1 MVSILLALVII
12 ILDSVS
18 LMTDAE
24 SQAPNTTSIT
34 IEDRIGMIMGNR
46 ITKMMDD
53 TINMIKNVNSTVIV
67 NQSENG
73 ITPVTN
79 LTDVNKTDIRS
90 TNELEKSAGNNIAL
104 TLDDSSTDIP
114 NASMLEGLEKSRT
127 ENATINEQDT
137 TVFEGQ
143 NNSSTVNT
151 TKNTSNIVDQKIIN
165 DNTGTNTTLYADN
178 KTLATT
184 TDKPTS
190 NNNNN
195 TGTNT
200 TLYADNKTLATTT
213 DKPTSNNNIGNF
225 FTQIGE
231 SVKKFFGGN

>member
-1 MVSILLALVII
+1 MINNKLMVSILLALVII
-12 ILDSVS
+12 SLDSVS

-90 TNELEKSAGNNIAL
+90 TNELEKLAGNNIAL

-114 NASMLEGLEKSRT
+114 NASMLEELEKSRT

-190 NNNNN
+190 NNN
-195 TGTNT
+195 
-200 TLYADNKTLATTT
+200 
-213 DKPTSNNNIGNF
+213 IGNF

>member
-1 MVSILLALVII
+1 MINNKLMVSILLALVII

-18 LMTDAE
+18 LMTDAA

-90 TNELEKSAGNNIAL
+90 ANELEKLAGNNIAL
-104 TLDDSSTDIP
+104 TLDDNSTGIP
-114 NASMLEGLEKSRT
+114 NASMLEKLEKSRT

-190 NNNNN
+190 NNN
-195 TGTNT
+195 
-200 TLYADNKTLATTT
+200 
-213 DKPTSNNNIGNF
+213 IGNF

-231 SVKKFFGGN
+231 SVKKFFGGW

>member
-1 MVSILLALVII
+1 MINNNLMVSILLALVII

-18 LMTDAE
+18 LMTNAE
-24 SQAPNTTSIT
+24 SQLPPNTTSIT

-90 TNELEKSAGNNIAL
+90 TNELEKLAANNIAL
-104 TLDDSSTDIP
+104 TLDDISTDIP
-114 NASMLEGLEKSRT
+114 NASMLEKLEKSRT
-127 ENATINEQDT
+127 ENATMDKQDT
-137 TVFEGQ
+137 AAVFEEQ
-143 NNSSTVNT
+143 NTSSTVNT
-151 TKNTSNIVDQKIIN
+151 TENTSHIVDQKIIN
-165 DNTGTNTTLYADN
+165 NNNNNTGTNITLYADN
-178 KTLATT
+178 KTLTTTT

-190 NNNNN
+190 
-195 TGTNT
+195 
-200 TLYADNKTLATTT
+200 
-213 DKPTSNNNIGNF
+213 SNNIGNF

>member
-1 MVSILLALVII
+1 MINNNLMVSILLALVII
-12 ILDSVS
+12 ILDPVS
-18 LMTDAE
+18 LMTNAE
-24 SQAPNTTSIT
+24 SQLPPNTTSIT

-90 TNELEKSAGNNIAL
+90 TNELEKLAANNIAL
-104 TLDDSSTDIP
+104 TLDDIGTDIP
-114 NASMLEGLEKSRT
+114 NASMLEKLEKSRT
-127 ENATINEQDT
+127 ENATMDKQDT
-137 TVFEGQ
+137 AAAVFEEQ
-143 NNSSTVNT
+143 NTSSTVNT
-151 TKNTSNIVDQKIIN
+151 TENTSHIVDQKIIN
-165 DNTGTNTTLYADN
+165 NNNNTGTNITLYADN
-178 KTLATT
+178 KTLTTTT

-190 NNNNN
+190 
-195 TGTNT
+195 
-200 TLYADNKTLATTT
+200 
-213 DKPTSNNNIGNF
+213 SNNIGNF

>member
-12 ILDSVS
+12 ILDPVS
-18 LMTDAE
+18 LMTNAE

-90 TNELEKSAGNNIAL
+90 TNELEKLAGNSIAL
-104 TLDDSSTDIP
+104 TLDDISTDIP
-114 NASMLEGLEKSRT
+114 NASMLEELEKSRT
-127 ENATINEQDT
+127 ENATMDKQDT
-137 TVFEGQ
+137 AAVFEKQ
-143 NNSSTVNT
+143 NISSTVNT
-151 TKNTSNIVDQKIIN
+151 TENTSSHIVDQKIIN
-165 DNTGTNTTLYADN
+165 DNNTATNTTLYADN
-178 KTLATT
+178 KTSLTTT

-190 NNNNN
+190 
-195 TGTNT
+195 
-200 TLYADNKTLATTT
+200 
-213 DKPTSNNNIGNF
+213 SNNIGNF

>member
-1 MVSILLALVII
+1 MINNNLMVSILLALVII
-12 ILDSVS
+12 ILDPVS
-18 LMTDAE
+18 LMTNAE

-79 LTDVNKTDIRS
+79 LTDVNKTEIRS
-90 TNELEKSAGNNIAL
+90 TNELEKLAGNNIAL
-104 TLDDSSTDIP
+104 TLDDISTDIS
-114 NASMLEGLEKSRT
+114 NAFMLEELEKSRT
-127 ENATINEQDT
+127 ENATMDKQDT
-137 TVFEGQ
+137 AIFEGQ
-143 NNSSTVNT
+143 NISSTVNNT
-151 TKNTSNIVDQKIIN
+151 TENTSHIDQKIIN
-165 DNTGTNTTLYADN
+165 DNTETNTTLYADN

-184 TDKPTS
+184 T
-190 NNNNN
+190 
-195 TGTNT
+195 
-200 TLYADNKTLATTT
+200 T
-213 DKPTSNNNIGNF
+213 DKPTSSNNIGNF

>member
-1 MVSILLALVII
+1 MINNNLMVSILLALVII
-12 ILDSVS
+12 ILDPVS
-18 LMTDAE
+18 LMTNAE
-24 SQAPNTTSIT
+24 SQAPNTTSIA

-90 TNELEKSAGNNIAL
+90 TNELEKLAGNNIAL
-104 TLDDSSTDIP
+104 TLDDISIDIP
-114 NASMLEGLEKSRT
+114 NASMLEELERSRT
-127 ENATINEQDT
+127 ENATMDKQDT
-137 TVFEGQ
+137 AAVFEEQ
-143 NNSSTVNT
+143 NISSTVNT
-151 TKNTSNIVDQKIIN
+151 TENTSHIVDQKIIN
-165 DNTGTNTTLYADN
+165 DNNTATNTTLYADN
-178 KTLATT
+178 KTSLTTT

-190 NNNNN
+190 
-195 TGTNT
+195 
-200 TLYADNKTLATTT
+200 
-213 DKPTSNNNIGNF
+213 SNNIGNF

>member
-1 MVSILLALVII
+1 MITNKPMVSSLLALVII

-24 SQAPNTTSIT
+24 SQAPNTTTSIT
-34 IEDRIGMIMGNR
+34 IEDKIGMIMGNR

-90 TNELEKSAGNNIAL
+90 TNELEKLAGNNIAL
-104 TLDDSSTDIP
+104 TLDDMGIDIP
-114 NASMLEGLEKSRT
+114 NASMLEEPEKSQAK
-127 ENATINEQDT
+127 NATINEQDT

-143 NNSSTVNT
+143 NISSTVNT

-165 DNTGTNTTLYADN
+165 DNIGTNTTLHADN
-178 KTLATT
+178 KTLAAT
-184 TDKPTS
+184 TDKPTNS
-190 NNNNN
+190 
-195 TGTNT
+195 
-200 TLYADNKTLATTT
+200 
-213 DKPTSNNNIGNF
+213 NNIGNF

>member
-1 MVSILLALVII
+1 MINNKLMVSILLLLALVII
-12 ILDSVS
+12 TFDPVS
-18 LMTDAE
+18 LIIDAE
-24 SQAPNTTSIT
+24 SQTPPNTTSVT

-53 TINMIKNVNSTVIV
+53 TINMIKNVNTTVIV

-79 LTDVNKTDIRS
+79 LTDVNKTEIRS
-90 TNELEKSAGNNIAL
+90 TNELEKLAGNNIAL
-104 TLDDSSTDIP
+104 TLDDISTDIS
-114 NASMLEGLEKSRT
+114 NASMLEESEKSRT
-127 ENATINEQDT
+127 ENATMNKQDT
-137 TVFEGQ
+137 AVFEGQ
-143 NNSSTVNT
+143 NISSAVNT
-151 TKNTSNIVDQKIIN
+151 TENTSHIDQKIIN

-184 TDKPTS
+184 T
-190 NNNNN
+190 
-195 TGTNT
+195 
-200 TLYADNKTLATTT
+200 T
-213 DKPTSNNNIGNF
+213 DKPTSSNNIGNF

>member
-1 MVSILLALVII
+1 MINNKLMVSILLALVII

-90 TNELEKSAGNNIAL
+90 TNELEKLAGNNIAL

-114 NASMLEGLEKSRT
+114 NASMLEELEKSRT

-143 NNSSTVNT
+143 NISSTVNT

-165 DNTGTNTTLYADN
+165 DNTGTNTTLHADN

-190 NNNNN
+190 
-195 TGTNT
+195 
-200 TLYADNKTLATTT
+200 
-213 DKPTSNNNIGNF
+213 SNNIGNF

>member
-1 MVSILLALVII
+1 MINNNLMVSILLALVII
-12 ILDSVS
+12 ILDPVS
-18 LMTDAE
+18 LMTNAE
-24 SQAPNTTSIT
+24 SQLPPNTTSIT

-90 TNELEKSAGNNIAL
+90 TNELEKLAANNIAL
-104 TLDDSSTDIP
+104 TLDDISTDIP
-114 NASMLEGLEKSRT
+114 NASMLEKLEKSRT
-127 ENATINEQDT
+127 ENATMDKQDT
-137 TVFEGQ
+137 AAVFEEQ
-143 NNSSTVNT
+143 NTSSTVNT
-151 TKNTSNIVDQKIIN
+151 TENTSHIVDQKII
-165 DNTGTNTTLYADN
+165 
-178 KTLATT
+178 
-184 TDKPTS
+184 

-200 TLYADNKTLATTT
+200 TLYADNKTLTTTTT
-213 DKPTSNNNIGNF
+213 DKPTSSNNIGNF

>member
-1 MVSILLALVII
+1 MINNKLMVSILLALVII

-90 TNELEKSAGNNIAL
+90 TNELEKLAGNNIAL

-114 NASMLEGLEKSRT
+114 NASMLEKLEKSRT

-165 DNTGTNTTLYADN
+165 DD
-178 KTLATT
+178 
-184 TDKPTS
+184 
-190 NNNNN
+190 

>member
-1 MVSILLALVII
+1 MINNKLMVSILLALVII

-79 LTDVNKTDIRS
+79 LTDVNNTDIRS
-90 TNELEKSAGNNIAL
+90 TNELEKLAGNNIAL
-104 TLDDSSTDIP
+104 TLNDSSTDIP
-114 NASMLEGLEKSRT
+114 NASMLEELEKSRT

-190 NNNNN
+190 NNN
-195 TGTNT
+195 
-200 TLYADNKTLATTT
+200 
-213 DKPTSNNNIGNF
+213 IGNF

>member
-1 MVSILLALVII
+1 MITNKPMVSSLLALVII

-34 IEDRIGMIMGNR
+34 IEDKIGMIMGNR

-90 TNELEKSAGNNIAL
+90 TNELEKLAANNIAL
-104 TLDDSSTDIP
+104 TLDDIGTDIP
-114 NASMLEGLEKSRT
+114 NASMLEKLEKSRT
-127 ENATINEQDT
+127 ENATMDKQDT
-137 TVFEGQ
+137 AAAVFGEQ
-143 NNSSTVNT
+143 NTSSTVNT
-151 TKNTSNIVDQKIIN
+151 TENTSHIVDQKIIN
-165 DNTGTNTTLYADN
+165 
-178 KTLATT
+178 
-184 TDKPTS
+184 

-195 TGTNT
+195 TGT
-200 TLYADNKTLATTT
+200 
-213 DKPTSNNNIGNF
+213 
-225 FTQIGE
+225 
-231 SVKKFFGGN
+231 

>member
-12 ILDSVS
+12 ILDPVS
-18 LMTDAE
+18 LMTNAE
-24 SQAPNTTSIT
+24 SQLPPNTTSIT

-90 TNELEKSAGNNIAL
+90 TNELEKLAANNIAL
-104 TLDDSSTDIP
+104 TLDDIGTDIP
-114 NASMLEGLEKSRT
+114 NASMLEKLEKSRT
-127 ENATINEQDT
+127 ENATMDKQDT
-137 TVFEGQ
+137 AAAAVFEEQ
-143 NNSSTVNT
+143 NTSSTVNT
-151 TKNTSNIVDQKIIN
+151 TENTSHIVDQKIIN
-165 DNTGTNTTLYADN
+165 NNNNNTGTNITLYADN
-178 KTLATT
+178 KTLTTTT

-190 NNNNN
+190 
-195 TGTNT
+195 
-200 TLYADNKTLATTT
+200 
-213 DKPTSNNNIGNF
+213 SNNIGNF

>member
-1 MVSILLALVII
+1 MINNNLMVSILLALVII
-12 ILDSVS
+12 ILDPVS
-18 LMTDAE
+18 LMTNAE
-24 SQAPNTTSIT
+24 SQLPPNTTSIT

-90 TNELEKSAGNNIAL
+90 TNELEKLAANNIAL
-104 TLDDSSTDIP
+104 TLDDIGTDIP
-114 NASMLEGLEKSRT
+114 NASMLEKLEKSRT
-127 ENATINEQDT
+127 ENATMDKQDT
-137 TVFEGQ
+137 AAVFEEQ
-143 NNSSTVNT
+143 NTSSTVNT
-151 TKNTSNIVDQKIIN
+151 TENTSHIVDQKIIN
-165 DNTGTNTTLYADN
+165 NNNNTGTNITLYADN
-178 KTLATT
+178 KTLTTTT

-190 NNNNN
+190 
-195 TGTNT
+195 
-200 TLYADNKTLATTT
+200 
-213 DKPTSNNNIGNF
+213 SNNIGNF

>member
-1 MVSILLALVII
+1 MITNKLMVSSLLALVII

-90 TNELEKSAGNNIAL
+90 TNELEKLAGNNIAL

-114 NASMLEGLEKSRT
+114 NASMLEELEKSRT

-190 NNNNN
+190 NNN
-195 TGTNT
+195 
-200 TLYADNKTLATTT
+200 
-213 DKPTSNNNIGNF
+213 IGNF

>member
-1 MVSILLALVII
+1 MINNNLMVSILLALVII
-12 ILDSVS
+12 ILDPVS
-18 LMTDAE
+18 LMTNAE
-24 SQAPNTTSIT
+24 SQLPPNTTSIT

-90 TNELEKSAGNNIAL
+90 TNELEKLAANNIAL
-104 TLDDSSTDIP
+104 TLDDISTDIP
-114 NASMLEGLEKSRT
+114 NASMLEKLEKSRT
-127 ENATINEQDT
+127 ENATMDKQDT
-137 TVFEGQ
+137 AAVFGEQ
-143 NNSSTVNT
+143 NTSSTVNT
-151 TKNTSNIVDQKIIN
+151 TENTSHIVDQKIII
-165 DNTGTNTTLYADN
+165 
-178 KTLATT
+178 
-184 TDKPTS
+184 

-200 TLYADNKTLATTT
+200 TLYADNKTLTTTTT
-213 DKPTSNNNIGNF
+213 DKPTSSNNIGNF

>member
-1 MVSILLALVII
+1 MITNKLMVSSLLALVII

-34 IEDRIGMIMGNR
+34 IEDKIGMIMGNR

-73 ITPVTN
+73 ITPITN

-90 TNELEKSAGNNIAL
+90 TNELEKLAGNNIAL
-104 TLDDSSTDIP
+104 TLDDMGIDIP
-114 NASMLEGLEKSRT
+114 NASVLEESEKSQT
-127 ENATINEQDT
+127 ENATIDKQDT

-143 NNSSTVNT
+143 NISSTVNT

-165 DNTGTNTTLYADN
+165 DNTGTNTTLHADN
-178 KTLATT
+178 KTLAAT

-190 NNNNN
+190 
-195 TGTNT
+195 
-200 TLYADNKTLATTT
+200 
-213 DKPTSNNNIGNF
+213 SNNIGNF
-225 FTQIGE
+225 FTKIGE

>member
-12 ILDSVS
+12 TFDPAS
-18 LMTDAE
+18 LITDAE
-24 SQAPNTTSIT
+24 SQAPPNATSIT

-79 LTDVNKTDIRS
+79 LTDVNKTEIRS
-90 TNELEKSAGNNIAL
+90 TNELEKLAGNNIAL
-104 TLDDSSTDIP
+104 TLDDISTDIS
-114 NASMLEGLEKSRT
+114 NASMLEELEKSRT
-127 ENATINEQDT
+127 ENATMDKQDT
-137 TVFEGQ
+137 AIFEGQ
-143 NNSSTVNT
+143 NISSTVNNT
-151 TKNTSNIVDQKIIN
+151 TENTSHIDQKIIN
-165 DNTGTNTTLYADN
+165 DNTE
-178 KTLATT
+178 
-184 TDKPTS
+184 
-190 NNNNN
+190 
-195 TGTNT
+195 TNT

>member
-1 MVSILLALVII
+1 MINNNLMVSILLALVII
-12 ILDSVS
+12 ILDPVS
-18 LMTDAE
+18 LMTNAE
-24 SQAPNTTSIT
+24 SQLPPNTTSIT

-90 TNELEKSAGNNIAL
+90 TNELEKLAGNNIAL
-104 TLDDSSTDIP
+104 TLDDISIDIP
-114 NASMLEGLEKSRT
+114 NASMLEELERSRT
-127 ENATINEQDT
+127 ENATMDKQDT
-137 TVFEGQ
+137 AAVFEEQ
-143 NNSSTVNT
+143 NISSTVNT
-151 TKNTSNIVDQKIIN
+151 TENTSHIVDQKIIN
-165 DNTGTNTTLYADN
+165 DNNTATNTTLYADN
-178 KTLATT
+178 KTSLTTT

-190 NNNNN
+190 
-195 TGTNT
+195 
-200 TLYADNKTLATTT
+200 
-213 DKPTSNNNIGNF
+213 SNNIGNF

>member
-1 MVSILLALVII
+1 MVSILLLLALVII
-12 ILDSVS
+12 TFDPVS
-18 LMTDAE
+18 LITDAE
-24 SQAPNTTSIT
+24 SQAPPNTTSVT
-34 IEDRIGMIMGNR
+34 IEDKIGMIMGNR

-79 LTDVNKTDIRS
+79 LTDVNKTEIKS
-90 TNELEKSAGNNIAL
+90 TNELEKLAGNNIAL
-104 TLDDSSTDIP
+104 TLDDISTDIS
-114 NASMLEGLEKSRT
+114 NASMLEESEKSRT
-127 ENATINEQDT
+127 ENATMNKQDT
-137 TVFEGQ
+137 AVFGGQ
-143 NNSSTVNT
+143 NISSAVT
-151 TKNTSNIVDQKIIN
+151 TTENISHIDQKIIN

-184 TDKPTS
+184 T
-190 NNNNN
+190 
-195 TGTNT
+195 
-200 TLYADNKTLATTT
+200 T
-213 DKPTSNNNIGNF
+213 DKPTGSNNIGNF

>member
-12 ILDSVS
+12 ILDPVS
-18 LMTDAE
+18 LMTNAE
-24 SQAPNTTSIT
+24 SQLPPNTTSIT

-90 TNELEKSAGNNIAL
+90 TNELEKLAGNNIAL
-104 TLDDSSTDIP
+104 TLDDMGIDIP
-114 NASMLEGLEKSRT
+114 NASMLEELEKSRT

-143 NNSSTVNT
+143 NISSTVNT

-165 DNTGTNTTLYADN
+165 DNTATNTTLYADN

-190 NNNNN
+190 
-195 TGTNT
+195 
-200 TLYADNKTLATTT
+200 
-213 DKPTSNNNIGNF
+213 SNNIGNF

>member
-1 MVSILLALVII
+1 MKEKPHMINNKLMASILLALAII
-12 ILDSVS
+12 TFDPVS
-18 LMTDAE
+18 LITYAE

-53 TINMIKNVNSTVIV
+53 TINMIKNVNSTAIV

-79 LTDVNKTDIRS
+79 LTDIDVNKTEIRS
-90 TNELEKSAGNNIAL
+90 TNELEKLTGNNIAL

-114 NASMLEGLEKSRT
+114 NASMLEELEKSRT

-165 DNTGTNTTLYADN
+165 DNTGTNTTLN
-178 KTLATT
+178 V
-184 TDKPTS
+184 
-190 NNNNN
+190 
-195 TGTNT
+195 
-200 TLYADNKTLATTT
+200 DNKTLATTT

-231 SVKKFFGGN
+231 SVKKFFDGN

>member
-12 ILDSVS
+12 ILDPVS
-18 LMTDAE
+18 LMTNAE
-24 SQAPNTTSIT
+24 SQLPPNTTSIT

-79 LTDVNKTDIRS
+79 LTDVNKTEIRS
-90 TNELEKSAGNNIAL
+90 TNELEKLAGNNIAL
-104 TLDDSSTDIP
+104 TLDDISTDIS
-114 NASMLEGLEKSRT
+114 NASMLEELEKSRT
-127 ENATINEQDT
+127 ENVAINEQDT
-137 TVFEGQ
+137 TVFEDQ

-190 NNNNN
+190 
-195 TGTNT
+195 
-200 TLYADNKTLATTT
+200 
-213 DKPTSNNNIGNF
+213 SNNIGNF

>member
-1 MVSILLALVII
+1 
-12 ILDSVS
+12 
-18 LMTDAE
+18 
-24 SQAPNTTSIT
+24 
-34 IEDRIGMIMGNR
+34 MGNR

-90 TNELEKSAGNNIAL
+90 TNELEKLAANNIAL
-104 TLDDSSTDIP
+104 TLDDIGTDIP
-114 NASMLEGLEKSRT
+114 NASMLEKLEKSRT
-127 ENATINEQDT
+127 ENATMDKQDT
-137 TVFEGQ
+137 AAAVFEEQ
-143 NNSSTVNT
+143 NTSSTVNT
-151 TKNTSNIVDQKIIN
+151 TENTSHIVDQKIIN
-165 DNTGTNTTLYADN
+165 NNNNNTGTNITLYADN
-178 KTLATT
+178 KTLTTTT

-190 NNNNN
+190 
-195 TGTNT
+195 
-200 TLYADNKTLATTT
+200 
-213 DKPTSNNNIGNF
+213 SNNIGNF

>member
-1 MVSILLALVII
+1 MINNKMMVSILLALVII
-12 ILDSVS
+12 TFDPAS
-18 LMTDAE
+18 LITDAE
-24 SQAPNTTSIT
+24 SQASPNATSIT

-79 LTDVNKTDIRS
+79 LTDVNKTHIRS
-90 TNELEKSAGNNIAL
+90 TNELEKLAGNNIAL
-104 TLDDSSTDIP
+104 TLDDISTDIS
-114 NASMLEGLEKSRT
+114 NASMLEELEKSRT
-127 ENATINEQDT
+127 ENATMDKQDT
-137 TVFEGQ
+137 AIFEGQ
-143 NNSSTVNT
+143 NISSTVNNT
-151 TKNTSNIVDQKIIN
+151 TENTSHIDQKIIN
-165 DNTGTNTTLYADN
+165 DNTETNTTLYADN

-184 TDKPTS
+184 T
-190 NNNNN
+190 
-195 TGTNT
+195 
-200 TLYADNKTLATTT
+200 T
-213 DKPTSNNNIGNF
+213 DKPTSSNNIGNF

>member
-1 MVSILLALVII
+1 MKEKPHMINNKLMVSILLALVII
-12 ILDSVS
+12 TFDPAS
-18 LMTDAE
+18 LITDAE
-24 SQAPNTTSIT
+24 SQAPPNTTSIT

-79 LTDVNKTDIRS
+79 LTDVNKTEIRS
-90 TNELEKSAGNNIAL
+90 TNELEKLAGNNIAL
-104 TLDDSSTDIP
+104 TLDDISTDIS
-114 NASMLEGLEKSRT
+114 NASMLEELEKSRT
-127 ENATINEQDT
+127 ENATMDKQDT
-137 TVFEGQ
+137 AVFEGQ
-143 NNSSTVNT
+143 NISSTVNNT
-151 TKNTSNIVDQKIIN
+151 TENTSHIDQKIIN

-190 NNNNN
+190 
-195 TGTNT
+195 
-200 TLYADNKTLATTT
+200 
-213 DKPTSNNNIGNF
+213 SNNIGNF

>member
-1 MVSILLALVII
+1 MINNNLMVSILLALVII
-12 ILDSVS
+12 ILDPVS
-18 LMTDAE
+18 LMTNAE
-24 SQAPNTTSIT
+24 SQLPPNTTSIT

-90 TNELEKSAGNNIAL
+90 TNELEKLAANNIAL
-104 TLDDSSTDIP
+104 TLDDIGTDIP
-114 NASMLEGLEKSRT
+114 NASMLEKLEKSRT
-127 ENATINEQDT
+127 ENATMDKQDT
-137 TVFEGQ
+137 AAVFEEQ
-143 NNSSTVNT
+143 NTSSTVNT
-151 TKNTSNIVDQKIIN
+151 TENTSHIVDQKIIN
-165 DNTGTNTTLYADN
+165 
-178 KTLATT
+178 
-184 TDKPTS
+184 

-200 TLYADNKTLATTT
+200 TLYADNKTLTTTTT
-213 DKPTSNNNIGNF
+213 DKPTSSNNIGNF

>member
-1 MVSILLALVII
+1 MINNNLMVSILLALVII
-12 ILDSVS
+12 ILDPVS
-18 LMTDAE
+18 LMTNAE
-24 SQAPNTTSIT
+24 SQLPPNTTSIT

-90 TNELEKSAGNNIAL
+90 TNELEKLAANNIAL
-104 TLDDSSTDIP
+104 TLDDIGTDIP
-114 NASMLEGLEKSRT
+114 NASMLEKLEKSRT
-127 ENATINEQDT
+127 ENATMDKQDT
-137 TVFEGQ
+137 AAAVFEEQ
-143 NNSSTVNT
+143 NTSSTVNT
-151 TKNTSNIVDQKIIN
+151 TENTSSHIVDQKI
-165 DNTGTNTTLYADN
+165 
-178 KTLATT
+178 
-184 TDKPTS
+184 

-200 TLYADNKTLATTT
+200 TLYADNKTLTTTTTTT
-213 DKPTSNNNIGNF
+213 DKPTSSNNIVGNF
-225 FTQIGE
+225 FTQISE

>member
-12 ILDSVS
+12 ILDPVS
-18 LMTDAE
+18 LMTNAE
-24 SQAPNTTSIT
+24 SQLPPNTTSIT

-90 TNELEKSAGNNIAL
+90 TNELEKLAANNIAL
-104 TLDDSSTDIP
+104 TLDDISTDIP
-114 NASMLEGLEKSRT
+114 NASMLEKLEKSRT
-127 ENATINEQDT
+127 ENATMDKQDT
-137 TVFEGQ
+137 AAAVFEEQ
-143 NNSSTVNT
+143 NTSSTVNT
-151 TKNTSNIVDQKIIN
+151 TENTSHIVDQKIIN
-165 DNTGTNTTLYADN
+165 
-178 KTLATT
+178 
-184 TDKPTS
+184 

-200 TLYADNKTLATTT
+200 TLYADNKTLTTTTT
-213 DKPTSNNNIGNF
+213 DKPSSSNNIGNF

>member
-1 MVSILLALVII
+1 MKEKPHMINNKLMASILLALVII
-12 ILDSVS
+12 TFDPVS
-18 LMTDAE
+18 LITYAE

-53 TINMIKNVNSTVIV
+53 TINMIKNVNSTAIV

-79 LTDVNKTDIRS
+79 LTDVDVNKTEIRS
-90 TNELEKSAGNNIAL
+90 TNELEKLAGNNIAL
-104 TLDDSSTDIP
+104 TLDDISTDIS
-114 NASMLEGLEKSRT
+114 NASMLEELEKSRT
-127 ENATINEQDT
+127 ENATMNKQDT
-137 TVFEGQ
+137 AVFERQ
-143 NNSSTVNT
+143 NISSAVNT
-151 TKNTSNIVDQKIIN
+151 TENTSHIDQKIIN
-165 DNTGTNTTLYADN
+165 DNTETNTTLYADN

-190 NNNNN
+190 
-195 TGTNT
+195 
-200 TLYADNKTLATTT
+200 
-213 DKPTSNNNIGNF
+213 SNNIGNF

>member
-1 MVSILLALVII
+1 MKKNHNMINNKLMVSILLALVII

-90 TNELEKSAGNNIAL
+90 TNELEKLAGNNIAL

-114 NASMLEGLEKSRT
+114 NASMLEELEKSRT

-165 DNTGTNTTLYADN
+165 G
-178 KTLATT
+178 
-184 TDKPTS
+184 
-190 NNNNN
+190 N

>member
-1 MVSILLALVII
+1 MINNNLMVSILLALVII
-12 ILDSVS
+12 ILDPVS
-18 LMTDAE
+18 LMTNAE
-24 SQAPNTTSIT
+24 SQLPPNTTSIT

-90 TNELEKSAGNNIAL
+90 TNELEKLAANNIAL
-104 TLDDSSTDIP
+104 TLDDIGTDIP
-114 NASMLEGLEKSRT
+114 NASMLEKLEKSRT
-127 ENATINEQDT
+127 ENATMDKQDT
-137 TVFEGQ
+137 AAVFEEQ
-143 NNSSTVNT
+143 NTSSTVNT
-151 TKNTSNIVDQKIIN
+151 TENTSHIVDQKIIN
-165 DNTGTNTTLYADN
+165 NNNNNTGTNITLYADN
-178 KTLATT
+178 KTLTTTT

-190 NNNNN
+190 
-195 TGTNT
+195 
-200 TLYADNKTLATTT
+200 
-213 DKPTSNNNIGNF
+213 SNNIGNF

>member
-12 ILDSVS
+12 ILDPVS
-18 LMTDAE
+18 LMTNAE
-24 SQAPNTTSIT
+24 SQLPPNTTSIT

-90 TNELEKSAGNNIAL
+90 TNELEKLAGNNIAL

-114 NASMLEGLEKSRT
+114 NASMLEELEKSRT
-127 ENATINEQDT
+127 ENATISEQNT

-143 NNSSTVNT
+143 NNSSTFNT

-165 DNTGTNTTLYADN
+165 D
-178 KTLATT
+178 
-184 TDKPTS
+184 
-190 NNNNN
+190 N

>member
-1 MVSILLALVII
+1 MINNKLMVSILLALVII

-90 TNELEKSAGNNIAL
+90 TNELEKLAGNNIAL
-104 TLDDSSTDIP
+104 TLDDVSTDIP
-114 NASMLEGLEKSRT
+114 NASMLEELEKSRT
-127 ENATINEQDT
+127 ENATMDKQDT
-137 TVFEGQ
+137 AAVFEKQ
-143 NNSSTVNT
+143 NISSTVNT
-151 TKNTSNIVDQKIIN
+151 TENTSSHIVDQKIIN
-165 DNTGTNTTLYADN
+165 D
-178 KTLATT
+178 
-184 TDKPTS
+184 
-190 NNNNN
+190 N